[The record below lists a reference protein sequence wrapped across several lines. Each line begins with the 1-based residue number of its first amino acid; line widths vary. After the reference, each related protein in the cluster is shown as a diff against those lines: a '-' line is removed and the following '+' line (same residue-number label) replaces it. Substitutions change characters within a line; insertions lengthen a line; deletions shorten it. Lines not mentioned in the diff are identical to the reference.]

1 LSGNGEIGLVAAY
14 NVTVTRNLVQTNAV
28 TGCSG
33 YKIYGLELSQD
44 NSTTV
49 VDNNWVDG
57 LNGQYF
63 SIRERVICLWIGE
76 CTGHEPKF
84 WQSGDSIAPSCGG
97 TANVPACMQTLIANF
112 TPLTQVA
119 LSYGYQPP
127 SAAQVYDP
135 LFPRWLCNVN
145 VPSGLV
151 TMGLLSTAFVGNSI
165 LALSNS
171 SEITQSP
178 SSINSLD
185 ATFCKPIA
193 YDTAFYTGLR
203 FKR

>member
-1 LSGNGEIGLVAAY
+1 
-14 NVTVTRNLVQTNAV
+14 
-28 TGCSG
+28 
-33 YKIYGLELSQD
+33 
-44 NSTTV
+44 
-49 VDNNWVDG
+49 
-57 LNGQYF
+57 
-63 SIRERVICLWIGE
+63 
-76 CTGHEPKF
+76 
-84 WQSGDSIAPSCGG
+84 
-97 TANVPACMQTLIANF
+97 MQTLIANF

-135 LFPRWLCNVN
+135 LFPRWLCNGN

-185 ATFCKPIA
+185 ATFCKPIV
-193 YDTAFYTGLR
+193 YDTVFYTGLR